1 MTIRELAREY
11 KNEIMDGIAWVAIW
25 KVGRQWNATSFY
37 LDCDTDR
44 IEPDELEFATDILAK
59 DENAILIN
67 EYYCA
72 HMGDGT
78 LEDIVAGIRFHYNH
92 GYNMLKTST
101 AYTEALEAQQ
111 AAQDPAEA
119 DDRIGQQLEE
129 FLQTEAG
136 EEMKET
142 IRLWDRVLTRQEGE
156 KKDHASNVCGAKWEV
171 FKMFLKQLYGIEFFF
186 TRTDEYFGI
195 CTEDERIFLMKE
207 RRGGTAR

>member
-11 KNEIMDGIAWVAIW
+11 KNEIMDGIAWVAVW

-37 LDCDTDR
+37 LDYDTER
-44 IEPDELEFATDILAK
+44 IKQDEVEFAKEILAK

-78 LEDIVAGIRFHYNH
+78 MEDIVAGIRFHYYH
-92 GYNMLKTST
+92 GYNKLKTST
-101 AYTEALEAQQ
+101 AYTEALEAQKDE
-111 AAQDPAEA
+111 QDPAEP
-119 DDRIGQQLEE
+119 DSRIAQKLGE

-136 EEMKET
+136 KDMQET
-142 IRLWDRVLTRQEGE
+142 IMMWDRVLTRQESDQ
-156 KKDHASNVCGAKWEV
+156 KDHASNVCGAKWDV
-171 FKMFLKQLYGIEFFF
+171 YKMFLKQLYGIEFFF

-195 CTEDERIFLMKE
+195 CTEDEQIFLMKMK
-207 RRGGTAR
+207 RGETKK